1 MRAQN
6 EVMVR
11 KHDYI
16 CPGSDKQLMSQKN
29 GVCIGTK
36 DEKQYGAQQGCTS
49 FPKILESLHNS
60 IHQQGDM
67 NRYPY

>member
-6 EVMVR
+6 EIMVR
-11 KHDYI
+11 KRDYI

-36 DEKQYGAQQGCTS
+36 DEKQYGVQQGCTS
-49 FPKILESLHNS
+49 FTKLLESPQNF
-60 IHQQGDM
+60 IHQKGNM
-67 NRYPY
+67 NRDPY

>member
-29 GVCIGTK
+29 DVCVETK
-36 DEKQYGAQQGCTS
+36 HEKQYGVQQGCKS
-49 FPKILESLHNS
+49 FPKILVSPQNS
-60 IHQQGDM
+60 IHQKVDM
-67 NRYPY
+67 NP

>member
-49 FPKILESLHNS
+49 FPKSWSHFKILYT
-60 IHQQGDM
+60 
-67 NRYPY
+67 RKVT